1 MKWKNLI
8 FGLTLLFGSILFT
21 VLCLEVVLR
30 LAGVSYPSFHK
41 YDEYSGAALRPG
53 AKGFWRKEGNAYI
66 VINSHGWRDRERPL
80 TKPSKTIRIAILG
93 DSYAEALQLPMADA
107 FWSVLERELEKVVQ
121 PIGLGI
127 EVLNFGV
134 SGYGTAQELN
144 TLRHRV
150 WDYSPEIVILAFVSG
165 NDVRNNSR
173 ALEGDP
179 MRPYFI
185 YKDDELVLDGSFR
198 ISPEFRMRQTLIARC
213 IYGVI
218 NYSRTLQI
226 LNHFKNTVEAK
237 RREARVKNQ
246 SIQSDEVGIDTA
258 VYKPPQTQEWQ
269 EAWRVT
275 ERLIV
280 RMHEEVV
287 QRKAEFW
294 VVTLTN
300 ASQVHPDR
308 AVREEIAQRLGVS
321 DLFYPDFRI
330 KSLCETENIPVLILA
345 PLFRA
350 YAEEHKIYLHGF
362 KNATMGGGHWNANG
376 HRLADELIAAE
387 LMKNSEK
394 VKRLF
399 RR

>member
-1 MKWKNLI
+1 
-8 FGLTLLFGSILFT
+8 
-21 VLCLEVVLR
+21 V
-30 LAGVSYPSFHK
+30 
-41 YDEYSGAALRPG
+41 
-53 AKGFWRKEGNAYI
+53 
-66 VINSHGWRDRERPL
+66 
-80 TKPSKTIRIAILG
+80 LG
-93 DSYAEALQLPMADA
+93 DSYAEAVQLPMADA
-107 FWSVLERELEKVVQ
+107 FWSVLERELSEEVRR
-121 PIGLGI
+121 IGLSV

-134 SGYGTAQELN
+134 SGYGTAQELT

-150 WDYSPEIVILAFVSG
+150 WDYSPEIVILAFLTG

-179 MRPYFI
+179 MRPYFM
-185 YKDDELVLDGSFR
+185 YKDGELVLDDSFR

-213 IYGVI
+213 IYGMI
-218 NYSRTLQI
+218 NYSRTLQV
-226 LNHFKNTVEAK
+226 LNQFKNVIETK
-237 RREARVKNQ
+237 LREARVKNQ
-246 SIQSDEVGIDTA
+246 SIQSVEVGIDRA
-258 VYKPPQTQEWQ
+258 VYKPPQTQNWQ

-275 ERLIV
+275 EGLIV
-280 RMHEEVV
+280 KMHEEVV

-300 ASQVHPDR
+300 APQVHPDR
-308 AVREEIAQRLGVS
+308 SVREEFARRLGVS

-330 KSLCETENIPVLILA
+330 KLLCERENIPALILT

-350 YAEEHKIYLHGF
+350 YAEEHKVYLHGF

-376 HRLADELIAAE
+376 HRLAGELIAAE